1 MLSLAIR
8 SGDAAAARVALALV
22 RYNVPADALNGH
34 LLQVDTKDKH
44 FLHHAARKGLLNDA
58 GFVAELRKLDG
69 PTLGSLLTAVGK
81 VRLRHPP
88 RTCAAGIAPCWPD
101 PARFDATARTLAP
114 TCVRGRHLVTSSLRC
129 TVVPTWLRAGTTLP

>member
-1 MLSLAIR
+1 MLYLAVLM
-8 SGDAAAARVALALV
+8 GDATAPRTALALV
-22 RYNVPADALNGH
+22 RDNVPADAFHGH
-34 LLQVDTKDKH
+34 LLQTAADNTN
-44 FLHHAARKGLLNDA
+44 FLHLVAHSGLLNDA

-69 PTLGSLLTAVGK
+69 PTLASLLTAVYK
-81 VRLRHPP
+81 VRLRHPL